1 MDVRARALAAFQAFA
16 IGDAL
21 GMPTQL
27 LEHERASDL
36 LACDWF
42 EPGPQD
48 SEVCPGLPAAT
59 ITDDTWQLLML
70 ADNLIAGDGQFEALK
85 FAEQMLDWESSM
97 IRAGSKD
104 LLGPSTK
111 RALDHLRK
119 TGNPSRVS
127 ISGTTNGASMRAPAI
142 GLLNSIAQEGSE
154 RLLVDKVVA
163 VNRVSHNS
171 NEANV
176 ASVAV
181 AAIISAGID
190 GNPLSKATE
199 RGLAAARLAAG
210 YFCEAPQ
217 PERLVDKIEKAL
229 GSNQLD
235 DLSAAKFFVEEIG
248 VSLESI
254 ESIPTAIAIAN
265 RFADDSFAAALFAA
279 KLGGDSDTIA
289 ALAAAMVAACGASDF
304 GPASPMAIG
313 QQQRS
318 LPACAIPG
326 WWRPW

>member
-235 DLSAAKFFVEEIG
+235 DLSAAKFFVEEILQRAVLVDEANYRHTRLVQLRHQRFVPRLKIRRNDLVHPRPGQVVDSHRDPAIHFSG
-248 VSLESI
+248 VY
-254 ESIPTAIAIAN
+254 
-265 RFADDSFAAALFAA
+265 R
-279 KLGGDSDTIA
+279 
-289 ALAAAMVAACGASDF
+289 
-304 GPASPMAIG
+304 
-313 QQQRS
+313 QR
-318 LPACAIPG
+318 AEQ
-326 WWRPW
+326 